1 VTCLINKQLAIPM
14 RLTPRIVQPAR
25 VAQQARGISHGGFRV
40 VPSFLPLNTISSSRK
55 SASSRLRPGLPRLPC
70 LPNCTRRHFSSANH
84 SPAMT
89 DSNVEAAKRAAGRQ
103 AVADHFDPNAS
114 YVGIG
119 SGTTIVYVVEAI
131 KDVSTNPNILFVP
144 TGYQSRQV
152 IISAGLTPVAFDS
165 LPDHVMLDVAFDG
178 ADEVD
183 SELNCIKG
191 GGACLFQEKLV
202 AERAN
207 KFVCVA
213 DYRKRQDRLLTNWPT
228 IPIEVAPLSQNKV
241 AAALRTLGC
250 TNPKLRTTLLEKS
263 GPLKTD
269 QDFYIIDAEF
279 PTLLTTADVAAGKGK
294 GDGSDGTWEVN
305 NIAKAIK
312 GLTGVLEV
320 GIFSGLTGVEAN
332 ALRAKDGA
340 KSAVSGG
347 QKPVAIYFG
356 MADGS
361 VKVRTA
367 EGEH

>member
-1 VTCLINKQLAIPM
+1 M
-14 RLTPRIVQPAR
+14 RLTPRIAQPAR
-25 VAQQARGISHGGFRV
+25 VAQQARGISHCGFRV

-55 SASSRLRPGLPRLPC
+55 SASARLRPGLPCLPRLPC
-70 LPNCTRRHFSSANH
+70 LPNCTHRHFSSANH

-241 AAALRTLGC
+241 SAALRTLGC

-332 ALRAKDGA
+332 ELRAKDGA